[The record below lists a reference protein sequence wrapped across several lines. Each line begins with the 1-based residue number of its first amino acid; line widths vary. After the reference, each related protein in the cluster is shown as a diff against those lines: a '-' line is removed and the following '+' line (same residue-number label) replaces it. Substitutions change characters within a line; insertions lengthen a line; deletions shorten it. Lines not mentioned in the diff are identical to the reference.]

1 MKKRL
6 STICLVF
13 TFFVGLAIMLYPVI
27 SDAWNA
33 HTQSRA
39 VASYEG
45 TVGAMDRT
53 TRENM
58 LSLAEQFNEKLAAD
72 KTLFL
77 HPESVSGEYES
88 ILNVSG
94 TGVMGV
100 VKIPKINVEL
110 PIYHTTAESVLQI
123 GAGHLE
129 GTSFPIGGKSTHAV
143 VSGHR
148 GLPSSRLFT
157 DLDKLEEGDIFSFTV
172 LDQTVTYQIDQ
183 IRIVEPSA
191 VDDLQIV
198 DGQDLATLF
207 TCTPYGINSHRLL
220 LRGHRIPN
228 DAPVLNVA
236 AEAVKVDPLMALPA
250 VGLPMLVV
258 ILVIAVIS
266 NSREQKRRMRLAK
279 LGNDMGLK
287 LQDKKR

>member
-1 MKKRL
+1 
-6 STICLVF
+6 
-13 TFFVGLAIMLYPVI
+13 MLYPVV

-45 TVGAMDRT
+45 AVESMDRT
-53 TRENM
+53 KREDM
-58 LSLAEQFNEKLAAD
+58 FSLAESFNDKLAAD
-72 KTLFL
+72 KSIFL
-77 HPESVSGEYES
+77 HPETVAGEYES

-100 VKIPKINVEL
+100 VTIPKINVQL
-110 PIYHTTAESVLQI
+110 PIYHTTDESVLQI

-143 VSGHR
+143 ISGHR

-157 DLDKLEEGDIFSFTV
+157 DLDKLEEGDIFTFTV

-183 IRIVEPSA
+183 IRIVEPSN
-191 VDDLQIV
+191 VEDLQIV
-198 DGQDLATLF
+198 DGQDLATIF

-228 DAPVLNVA
+228 NAPVLNIA
-236 AEAVKVDPLMALPA
+236 DEAVKVDPLAALPA
-250 VGLPMLVV
+250 VGLPL
-258 ILVIAVIS
+258 LVIILIVAVIG
-266 NSREQKRRMRLAK
+266 NSREQKRRMRLAQLSDD
-279 LGNDMGLK
+279 LGLHLK
-287 LQDKKR
+287 E

>member
-6 STICLVF
+6 STIVLVLI
-13 TFFVGLAIMLYPVI
+13 FFLGLAIMLYPIV

-39 VASYEG
+39 VASYQ
-45 TVGAMDRT
+45 GAVESMDRKN
-53 TRENM
+53 RED
-58 LSLAEQFNEKLAAD
+58 LFSLAESFNAKLAAD
-72 KTLFL
+72 KSLFL
-77 HPESVSGEYES
+77 HPEGLKGEYEG

-100 VKIPKINVEL
+100 VNIPKINVQL
-110 PIYHTTAESVLQI
+110 PIYHTTDESVLQI

-129 GTSFPIGGKSTHAV
+129 GTSFPIGGESTHAV

-157 DLDKLEEGDIFSFTV
+157 DLDKLEEGDVFSFTV

-191 VDDLQIV
+191 VEDLQIV
-198 DGQDLATLF
+198 DGEDLATLF

-220 LRGHRIPN
+220 VRGHRIPN

-236 AEAVKVDPLMALPA
+236 AEAVKVDPLTALPA
-250 VGLPMLVV
+250 VGLPLLVIILVV
-258 ILVIAVIS
+258 AVVS
-266 NSREQKRRMRLAK
+266 NGREQKRRMRLAQISD
-279 LGNDMGLK
+279 DMGLDLK
-287 LQDKKR
+287 E